1 MAMSSEQAAAFAQ
14 AAGLPAGDIAEV
26 LALLVGAVV
35 VLWAADMV
43 RRLGMEAIDNPRRL
57 PQMTF
62 YKLRVLIIVLLL
74 IYLLT

>member
-1 MAMSSEQAAAFAQ
+1 MSPQQSAAFAA
-14 AAGLPAGDIAEV
+14 AAGYQPGYIGLFFT
-26 LALLVGAVV
+26 LLVGAVV

-43 RRLGMEAIDNPRRL
+43 RRLGIEGLDDPRRL
-57 PQMTF
+57 PMLLF

>member
-1 MAMSSEQAAAFAQ
+1 MSLSSEQAAAFAQ
-14 AAGLPAGDIAEV
+14 AAGLSAGDIAEV

-35 VLWAADMV
+35 VLWAADMM
-43 RRLGMEAIDNPRRL
+43 RRLGMEAIDNPKRL

-74 IYLLT
+74 IYFLT

>member
-1 MAMSSEQAAAFAQ
+1 MSPQQSAAFAD
-14 AAGLPAGDIAEV
+14 AAGYQPDYIA
-26 LALLVGAVV
+26 LFFALLVGAVV

-43 RRLGMEAIDNPRRL
+43 RRLGIEGLDDPRHL
-57 PQMTF
+57 PMLLF